1 MYTGHHIVTF
11 DQHDYD
17 LHGTCQYRLLGICG
31 QKQGL
36 DAIQVYVQTDG
47 HLESALNVLVNV
59 SGVLVALNSKNTEST
74 EVSAVYL
81 FIFSCHTKHFLTL
94 IGHRKII

>member
-17 LHGTCQYRLLGICG
+17 FHGTCWYQLAGVCG

-36 DAIQVYVQTDG
+36 EAIQIYIQTDG
-47 HLESALNVLVNV
+47 HLESAHHALVNV
-59 SGVLVALNSKNTEST
+59 SGVLVKLNSKNTET
-74 EVSAVYL
+74 VEVSASML
-81 FIFSCHTKHFLTL
+81 SFS
-94 IGHRKII
+94 